1 MTEKQKGKVVRSCSL
16 PVRLQKWTQ
25 LKQDSYCD
33 FLFFFSSSCQICQGR
48 SFTCG
53 QCIQSAWKMHPQ
65 QTRLQVQTI
74 IAKHAFV
81 HSVCNDCLSTWSTM
95 SQEVFSSSTS
105 SIFLHTANLSNNA
118 LAIKKETLCCCSACH
133 THLFKKKK
141 SHSPDRDGQMC
152 LFVSLTEDFR
162 FNSFPV
168 YPLFFSVRDGGGL
181 VFLWL
186 LIPALSLLICPICHM

>member
-16 PVRLQKWTQ
+16 TVRLQKWTQ
-25 LKQDSYCD
+25 LKQD
-33 FLFFFSSSCQICQGR
+33 FFFEQLLDLSRTVIHLWVVYTVSMENASTTDSVVGPNHNR
-48 SFTCG
+48 
-53 QCIQSAWKMHPQ
+53 K
-65 QTRLQVQTI
+65 TRLRAQC
-74 IAKHAFV
+74 
-81 HSVCNDCLSTWSTM
+81 SVCNDCLSTWSTM